1 MIEIRFDKDEDEFGS
16 YLEVSSTER
25 TCFNQPDDSSE
36 LRNPLIV
43 NDF

>member
-1 MIEIRFDKDEDEFGS
+1 MV
-16 YLEVSSTER
+16 YLDVSSTER

-36 LRNPLIV
+36 FKKPLMV